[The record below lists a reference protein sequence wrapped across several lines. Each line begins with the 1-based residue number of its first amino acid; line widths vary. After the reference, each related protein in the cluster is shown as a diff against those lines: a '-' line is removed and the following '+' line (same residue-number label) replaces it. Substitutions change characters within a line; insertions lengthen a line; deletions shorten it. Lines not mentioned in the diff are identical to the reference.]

1 MNLHVT
7 RILPLVDS
15 RIYLFIV
22 NIYSC
27 STPVIYYF
35 NKCLNIKKVKLQNI
49 YSIKA
54 RISFLDIRNPLFSL
68 FLLIGSIID
77 MMRLAK
83 IQVSKNN
90 EI

>member
-1 MNLHVT
+1 M
-7 RILPLVDS
+7 
-15 RIYLFIV
+15 

-27 STPVIYYF
+27 PTPVIYYF
-35 NKCLNIKKVKLQNI
+35 NQCLNIKKVKLQNI

-54 RISFLDIRNPLFSL
+54 RISFIDIRNPLFSL

-83 IQVSKNN
+83 IQISKNN